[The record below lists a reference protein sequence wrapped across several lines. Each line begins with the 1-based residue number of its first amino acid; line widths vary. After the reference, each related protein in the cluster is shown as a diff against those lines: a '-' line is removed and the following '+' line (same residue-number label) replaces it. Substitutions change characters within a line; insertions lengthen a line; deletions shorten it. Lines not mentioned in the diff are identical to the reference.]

1 MIRAL
6 IYKDYK
12 LFTNDQLPIILFQYF
27 FILVI
32 SGVNLGIYAYLVIA
46 ITGAW
51 SFLMGTVEK
60 EKLGNGKQLLYAIS
74 YTKEQLVLSHY
85 LGVFLQFFIIT
96 GLYFVFSSVMT
107 FLNVSYFPS
116 LTKEFFFGAAI
127 AYLYFVAITMPLY
140 YLLPQIAVRLLSIAL
155 IFIPAYSARF
165 FIVSVG
171 RKEALTILER
181 IWSSG
186 IYGIAI
192 IAVLLLI
199 VSERFVVAMEKRQEG

>member
-60 EKLGNGKQLLYAIS
+60 EKLGNGKQLLYAVS
-74 YTKEQLVLSHY
+74 YTKEQLALSHY
-85 LGVFLQFFIIT
+85 LGVLLQFFMVT
-96 GLYFVFSSVMT
+96 SLYLVFSSVMT
-107 FLNVSYFPS
+107 FLNVSYFPL

-140 YLLPQIAVRLLSIAL
+140 YLLPQIAVRLISIAL
-155 IFIPAYSARF
+155 IFIPAYSAQF

-192 IAVLLLI
+192 TAVLLLI
-199 VSERFVVAMEKRQEG
+199 VSERFVVTMEKRQEG

>member
-60 EKLGNGKQLLYAIS
+60 EKLGNGKQLLYAVS

-85 LGVFLQFFIIT
+85 LGVLLQFFMVT
-96 GLYFVFSSVMT
+96 SLYLVFSSVMT
-107 FLNVSYFPS
+107 FLNVSYFPL

-140 YLLPQIAVRLLSIAL
+140 YLLPQT
-155 IFIPAYSARF
+155 AYSAQF

-192 IAVLLLI
+192 TAVLLLI
-199 VSERFVVAMEKRQEG
+199 VSERFVVTMEKRQEG

>member
-60 EKLGNGKQLLYAIS
+60 EKLGNGKQLLYAVS

-85 LGVFLQFFIIT
+85 LGVLLQFFMVT
-96 GLYFVFSSVMT
+96 SLYLVFSSVMT
-107 FLNVSYFPS
+107 FLNVSYFPL

-140 YLLPQIAVRLLSIAL
+140 YLLPQTAVRLISIAL
-155 IFIPAYSARF
+155 IFVPAYSARF

-181 IWSSG
+181 IWSFG

-192 IAVLLLI
+192 IAVFLLI
-199 VSERFVVAMEKRQEG
+199 VSERFVVAIEKRQEG

>member
-60 EKLGNGKQLLYAIS
+60 EKLGNGKQLLYAVS

-85 LGVFLQFFIIT
+85 LGVLLQFFIIT
-96 GLYFVFSSVMT
+96 GLYLVFSSVMT
-107 FLNVSYFPS
+107 FLKVSYFPI

-127 AYLYFVAITMPLY
+127 AYSYFVAITMPLY
-140 YLLPQIAVRLLSIAL
+140 YLLPQTAVRLISIAL

-171 RKEALTILER
+171 RKEALTMLER
-181 IWSSG
+181 VWSSS

-192 IAVLLLI
+192 AAVILLL

>member
-27 FILVI
+27 VILVLI
-32 SGVNLGIYAYLVIA
+32 GVNAGIYSYIVLTIA
-46 ITGAW
+46 GAW
-51 SFLMGTVEK
+51 SFLIGTIEK
-60 EKLGNGKQLLYAIS
+60 EKLGNGKKLLYAVS

-96 GLYFVFSSVMT
+96 GLYLVFSSVMT

-140 YLLPQIAVRLLSIAL
+140 YLLPQTAVRVISIAL
-155 IFIPAYSARF
+155 LFVPFYSARF

-171 RKEALTILER
+171 KREALTMLER
-181 IWSSG
+181 VWSSS

-192 IAVLLLI
+192 AAVILLL

>member
-60 EKLGNGKQLLYAIS
+60 EKLGNGKQLLYAVS

-85 LGVFLQFFIIT
+85 LGVLLQFFMVT
-96 GLYFVFSSVMT
+96 SLYLVFSSVMT
-107 FLNVSYFPS
+107 FLNVSYFPL

-140 YLLPQIAVRLLSIAL
+140 YLLPQIAVRLISIAL
-155 IFIPAYSARF
+155 IFIPAYSAQF

-192 IAVLLLI
+192 TAVLLLI
-199 VSERFVVAMEKRQEG
+199 VSERFVVTMEKRQEG

>member
-60 EKLGNGKQLLYAIS
+60 EKLGNGKQLLYAVS

-85 LGVFLQFFIIT
+85 LGVLLQFFMVT
-96 GLYFVFSSVMT
+96 SLYLVFSSVMT
-107 FLNVSYFPS
+107 FLNVSYFPL

-140 YLLPQIAVRLLSIAL
+140 YLLPQIAVRLISTAL
-155 IFIPAYSARF
+155 IFIPAYSAQF

-192 IAVLLLI
+192 TAVLLLI
-199 VSERFVVAMEKRQEG
+199 VSERFVVTMEKRQEG

>member
-60 EKLGNGKQLLYAIS
+60 EKLGNGKQLLYAVS
-74 YTKEQLVLSHY
+74 YTKEQLALSHY
-85 LGVFLQFFIIT
+85 LGVLLQFFMVT
-96 GLYFVFSSVMT
+96 SLYLVFSSVMT
-107 FLNVSYFPS
+107 FLNVSYFTL

-140 YLLPQIAVRLLSIAL
+140 YLLPQIAVRLISIAL
-155 IFIPAYSARF
+155 IFIPAYSAQF

-192 IAVLLLI
+192 TAVLLLI
-199 VSERFVVAMEKRQEG
+199 VSERFVVTMEKRQEG

>member
-1 MIRAL
+1 MMRAL

-27 FILVI
+27 VILVLI
-32 SGVNLGIYAYLVIA
+32 GVNAGIYSYIVLTIA
-46 ITGAW
+46 GAW

-60 EKLGNGKQLLYAIS
+60 EKLGNGKKLLYAVS

-96 GLYFVFSSVMT
+96 GLYLVFSSVMT
-107 FLNVSYFPS
+107 FLNVSYFPI
-116 LTKEFFFGAAI
+116 LTKEIFFGAAI

-140 YLLPQIAVRLLSIAL
+140 YLLPQIAVRLISIGL
-155 IFIPAYSARF
+155 VFIPAYSTQF
-165 FIVSVG
+165 FIVYVG

-192 IAVLLLI
+192 IAVLLFI

>member
-60 EKLGNGKQLLYAIS
+60 EKLGNGKQLLYAVS

-96 GLYFVFSSVMT
+96 GLYLVFSSVMT
-107 FLNVSYFPS
+107 FLKVSYFPI

-127 AYLYFVAITMPLY
+127 AYSYFVAITMPLY
-140 YLLPQIAVRLLSIAL
+140 YLLPQTAVRLISIAL

-171 RKEALTILER
+171 RKEALTMLER
-181 IWSSG
+181 VWSSS

-192 IAVLLLI
+192 AAVILLL